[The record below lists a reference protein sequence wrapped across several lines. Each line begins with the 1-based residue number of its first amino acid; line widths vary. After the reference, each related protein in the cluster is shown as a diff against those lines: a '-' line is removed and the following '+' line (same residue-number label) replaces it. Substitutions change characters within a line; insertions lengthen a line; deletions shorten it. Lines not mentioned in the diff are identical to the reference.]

1 MNNQKVLIL
10 GGTGSLG
17 KALVRKYQEK
27 NKLLLFSRDEHKH
40 VALEKQNWVSENV
53 TFKVGDIK
61 ERESIFSAISEFN
74 PSVIINAAAMKHVP
88 VCEKNVF
95 ESVKTNVI
103 GHQNL
108 IDSIRLYKKQIETLI
123 FISTDK
129 ACKPINVYGMCKAIS
144 EKLYID
150 FSQKQ
155 NDTNVCM
162 LRYGNVLE
170 STGSIIPHF
179 KNLIK
184 NGEKFLPITDP
195 EMTRFLLSLE
205 DACDLIDWAYH
216 SNTHGKITVPKIKS
230 MKMVDLANCLIE
242 IFGEG
247 RKIDLKVVGV
257 RFGEKIHEELIS
269 SEEWL
274 RTEEREN
281 YVICNEK
288 HDFEPRWK
296 THSTNESYS
305 SKDFLMD
312 QSEIKIFLENN
323 GVI

>member
-1 MNNQKVLIL
+1 MIRNKKILII

-17 KALVRKYQEK
+17 KALIRKYQSQ
-27 NKLLLFSRDEHKH
+27 NDLLIFSRDEHKH
-40 VALEKQNWVSENV
+40 VALEKTDWVSKNV
-53 TFKVGDIK
+53 RFKVGDIK
-61 ERESIFSAISEFN
+61 EKESIFSAISEFN
-74 PSVIINAAAMKHVP
+74 PHIIINAAAMKHVP
-88 VCEKNVF
+88 ICEENVY
-95 ESVKTNVI
+95 ESVKTNII

-108 IDSIRLYKKQIETLI
+108 IDSIRTYKKDIETLI
-123 FISTDK
+123 FVSTDK

-155 NDTNVCM
+155 KDTEVYIV
-162 LRYGNVLE
+162 RYGNVLE

-184 NGEKFLPITDP
+184 NGEKFLPITDM

-205 DACDLIDWAYH
+205 DACDLIDWAYN
-216 SNTHGKITVPKIKS
+216 SNTNGKIAIPKVKS
-230 MKMVDLANCLIE
+230 MKIVDLANYLIE

-247 RKIDLKVVGV
+247 RHIELKAVGI

-281 YVICNEK
+281 YIVCNEK
-288 HDFEPRWK
+288 HGFEPRWK
-296 THSTNESYS
+296 TNSKNTSYS
-305 SKDFLMD
+305 SKDFLMNKD
-312 QSEIKIFLENN
+312 EVGTFFEKK
-323 GVI
+323 

>member
-1 MNNQKVLIL
+1 M
-10 GGTGSLG
+10 
-17 KALVRKYQEK
+17 
-27 NKLLLFSRDEHKH
+27 
-40 VALEKQNWVSENV
+40 ALEKSNWVSKNV

-61 ERESIFSAISEFN
+61 EKESIFSAISEFN

-88 VCEKNVF
+88 MCEKNVY

-108 IDSIRLYKKQIETLI
+108 IDAVRLYKKEIETLI

-155 NDTNVCM
+155 NETSVCI

-184 NGEKFLPITDP
+184 SGEKSLPITDM

-205 DACDLIDWAYH
+205 DACNLIDWAYH
-216 SNTHGKITVPKIKS
+216 SNTHGKITIPKIKS
-230 MKMVDLANCLIE
+230 VKIVDLANCLIDF
-242 IFGEG
+242 FGEG
-247 RKIDLKVVGV
+247 RPVELNTVGI

-281 YVICNEK
+281 YTICNEK

-296 THSTNESYS
+296 TNQKNTSYS
-305 SKDFLMD
+305 SKDFLMNKG
-312 QSEIKIFLENN
+312 EVEIFLKKNK
-323 GVI
+323 VI